1 MASLMAI
8 QSDIKERIFLGN
20 LHQWGISMGFYMILL
35 TMLITAFPI
44 WVCLQMAFFWELIQ
58 IMTHTH
64 IYIYIIIYNIDIIHP
79 NCGHPMFKSN
89 WDFDQGNLGWILWMV
104 QQWTPCCTPVK
115 GRFKSQ
121 KDREPVSL

>member
-1 MASLMAI
+1 MGNFDGILHDFTHHANYSISNLGLFANGF
-8 QSDIKERIFLGN
+8 FLGAN
-20 LHQWGISMGFYMILL
+20 SNND
-35 TMLITAFPI
+35 
-44 WVCLQMAFFWELIQ
+44 
-58 IMTHTH
+58 THT
-64 IYIYIIIYNIDIIHP
+64 YIYIIIYNIDIIHP